1 MKRQNLRRLII
12 ISSFLLFPITIY
24 YLSPYIIIQGA
35 IDGII
40 TGSFIVFLAMLFGSM
55 FFGRI
60 FCSYLC
66 PAGGLQECATFICDK
81 SPKQGWKN
89 YIKYAIWIVW
99 ITAIILLFIFRKNT
113 ITIDFFYFTDHGIS
127 IANIYSYVI
136 YYGIILLFFVP
147 AVTAGKR
154 TVCHYIC
161 WMAPFM
167 VLGSKIG
174 RLLHF
179 RQLRLESKKD
189 ACIHCHMCD
198 KNCPMS
204 LKVEQKVQ
212 NGKMYDSEC
221 ILCGACIDHCPKK
234 VISYKM

>member
-12 ISSFLLFPITIY
+12 ISSLLLFPITIY

-40 TGSFIVFLAMLFGSM
+40 TGSFIVFLAMLIGSI

-60 FCSYLC
+60 FCAYLC
-66 PAGGLQECATFICDK
+66 PAGGLQECAAFICDK
-81 SPKQGWKN
+81 NPKQGWKN
-89 YIKYAIWIVW
+89 YIKYVIWFVW
-99 ITAIILLFIFRKNT
+99 ITTIILLFIFRKNK
-113 ITIDFFYFTDHGIS
+113 ITVDFFYFTDHGIS

-136 YYGIILLFFVP
+136 YYGIILLFFIP

-154 TVCHYIC
+154 TVCHYLC

-167 VLGSKIG
+167 VLGTKIG
-174 RLLHF
+174 RLLHI
-179 RQLRLESKKD
+179 RQLRLESNKD

-212 NGKMYDSEC
+212 SGKMYDSEC

-234 VISYKM
+234 AIAYKM